1 MDTIGDLLTRIRN
14 AAMAGK
20 KTVEASWSRTGE
32 QICKILS
39 EAKYLKSVETK
50 KDGNK
55 RLLILEIA
63 FGEDNQ
69 PKINYV
75 KRVSKPGRRIYVT
88 KGKLPKVL
96 RGYGSAIISTS
107 KGIMTDG
114 DARKEGLGGEVIC
127 EVW

>member
-32 QICKILS
+32 QVCKILS

-69 PKINYV
+69 PIINYV

-88 KGKLPKVL
+88 KGKLPRVL
-96 RGYGSAIISTS
+96 RGHGLAIISTP

-114 DARKEGLGGEVIC
+114 ESRKAGLGGEVMC